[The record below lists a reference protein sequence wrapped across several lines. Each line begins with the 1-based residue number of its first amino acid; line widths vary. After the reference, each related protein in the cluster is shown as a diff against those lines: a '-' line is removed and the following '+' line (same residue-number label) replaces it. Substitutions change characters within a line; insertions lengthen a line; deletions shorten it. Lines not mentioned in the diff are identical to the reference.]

1 MSREETDDIRK
12 PPREKEYLK
21 IFELTKINSKT
32 KSIQNFVKNNLKK
45 KSKKK
50 KLKKEKKTAEELEK
64 LWCLDSRRRFFLS
77 SSRSKIERC
86 NLWMTHVS

>member
-1 MSREETDDIRK
+1 MSREETDDIGK

-45 KSKKK
+45 EI
-50 KLKKEKKTAEELEK
+50 KKEETEK
-64 LWCLDSRRRFFLS
+64 RKNKAHKANDAS
-77 SSRSKIERC
+77 S
-86 NLWMTHVS
+86 